1 MGTLA
6 YELGRV
12 VCWAIGGLMTGCESP
27 PSVVSIGYAAGA
39 AVLLGF
45 GVVLFLRR

>member
-1 MGTLA
+1 MERLA

-12 VCWAIGGLMTGCESP
+12 VCWAIGGLVNECESP

-39 AVLLGF
+39 AVLFAF